1 MRSPCRMIVHI
12 PSTVA
17 ELLSDCLWG
26 LACPPDQRQGDTTKM
41 FQWVQ
46 ATDSTQWLVVDT
58 EFSILVHPDAVL
70 DGIADI
76 LQPWID
82 QGHLPAD
89 TNTNLAALVES
100 LRGQRLTVYD
110 AFPPLFKSMAK
121 TREQMIA
128 DGLLPVPPN
137 P

>member
-1 MRSPCRMIVHI
+1 MTRYV
-12 PSTVA
+12 PSSAA
-17 ELLSDCLWG
+17 ESMSNALWG
-26 LACPPDQRQGDTTKM
+26 LSRPPETRGPNDTQFLFGWIT
-41 FQWVQ
+41 
-46 ATDSTQWLVVDT
+46 ALDGTRWLVVNT
-58 EFSILVHPDAVL
+58 ERKVNVHADAVL

-110 AFPPLFKSMAK
+110 AFPQIFKDMSK
-121 TREQMIA
+121 THAEMIA
-128 DGLLPVPPN
+128 AGLLAAPQTP
-137 P
+137 

>member
-1 MRSPCRMIVHI
+1 MIVFI

-26 LACPPDQRQGDTTKM
+26 LACPPDQRQGVTTKL
-41 FQWVQ
+41 FPWV
-46 ATDSTQWLVVDT
+46 TDLNGSQWLVVDT
-58 EFSILVHPDAVL
+58 DYSIPVHPEAIL

-89 TNTNLAALVES
+89 TNDNLAALVES

-110 AFPPLFKSMAK
+110 AFPPLFKSMTK